1 MQKAIYFM
9 PDISGFTNFVN
20 STEVEHSIHI
30 ISELLELLLDNTI
43 IDLQLVEIEGDALF
57 MFTSKIPSY
66 EKLLQQIT
74 VMQEQFH
81 KHTKDY
87 ATKRICNCGSCKT
100 TLDLNVKF
108 LVHYGD
114 LSFIKVK
121 KTVKPY
127 GIDVIKIHKLLKNE
141 VPVSEYILF
150 TDTTYELYKNKID
163 DDWTQTDGIFDTI
176 SLKYFYKTLQKKETQ
191 VSLEEET
198 ILKNT
203 NQDGIPFITLERT
216 VHANIQTLFNHI
228 SDLKYRH
235 LWEKGLRAI
244 RYDSNRIN
252 RIGTEHT
259 CVLKLGNLKFETIS
273 ATSSDSLIYGEKSK
287 DILFTKNYYYL
298 IKLHKIDENRTK
310 LNIDVFLEFSFIG
323 KFIKKYLFKKF
334 TKMWE
339 EKSDKL
345 ITISK
350 DKIQL

>member
-9 PDISGFTNFVN
+9 PDISGFTDFVN

-57 MFTSKIPSY
+57 MFTSKIPTY
-66 EKLLQQIT
+66 ENLLEQIIL
-74 VMQEQFH
+74 MQKQFH
-81 KHTKDY
+81 KHTKNY

-100 TLDLNVKF
+100 TINLNVKF

-141 VPVSEYILF
+141 VPVAEYILF
-150 TDTTYELYKNKID
+150 TDTTYDLYKNEID
-163 DDWTQTDGIFDTI
+163 DAWTQTDGIFDTI
-176 SLKYFYKTLQKKETQ
+176 SLKYFYKTLEEIETQ
-191 VSLEEET
+191 ISKNEDTV
-198 ILKNT
+198 LKNT
-203 NQDGIPFITLERT
+203 SEDGVPFIALERT
-216 VHANIQTLFNHI
+216 IHTNIQTLFNYI
-228 SDLKYRH
+228 SELKYRH
-235 LWEKGLRAI
+235 LWEKDLRAI
-244 RYDSNRIN
+244 RYDSNRVN
-252 RIGTEHT
+252 RTGTEHT

-273 ATSSDSLIYGEKSK
+273 SHSSDSLIYGEKTK

-298 IKLHKIDENRTK
+298 IKLHKIDENSTK

-323 KFIKKYLFKKF
+323 NLIKTYLFKKF

-339 EKSDKL
+339 EKSEKL
-345 ITISK
+345 INISRNNYK
-350 DKIQL
+350 